1 MQKRIPIGMV
11 SYGYLWNGMLQISKS
26 NALKYHSQG
35 VPVYLLYSDNTES
48 AAQSIK
54 NIISHAQKG
63 GLFGIEKCMNI

>member
-1 MQKRIPIGMV
+1 MV

-26 NALKYHSQG
+26 NALKYHLQG
-35 VPVYLLYSDNTES
+35 IPVYLLYSDNTES

-54 NIISHAQKG
+54 NIISHDQKA

>member
-1 MQKRIPIGMV
+1 MQKRKLIGMV
-11 SYGYLWNGMLQISKS
+11 SYGYLWDGMHQVSKS

-35 VPVYLLYSDNTES
+35 IPVYLLYSDNTES

-63 GLFGIEKCMNI
+63 GLFGIEKCINI